1 MQYKWIKQYYSSI
14 SSAIPFH
21 ISISR
26 NDLYI
31 LFVLFDGTYYYMLK
45 IDASTAQI
53 LGQTKRSHSFN
64 DAVFYHSFAILNN
77 GKILFPYD
85 NQYAILL
92 VDVSTNP
99 P

>member
-1 MQYKWIKQYYSSI
+1 
-14 SSAIPFH
+14 
-21 ISISR
+21 
-26 NDLYI
+26 
-31 LFVLFDGTYYYMLK
+31 MLK

-53 LGQTKRSHSFN
+53 LGQTKRSQALTG
-64 DAVFYHSFAILNN
+64 AVFYHSFAILNN

-85 NQYAILL
+85 NQYVFLL